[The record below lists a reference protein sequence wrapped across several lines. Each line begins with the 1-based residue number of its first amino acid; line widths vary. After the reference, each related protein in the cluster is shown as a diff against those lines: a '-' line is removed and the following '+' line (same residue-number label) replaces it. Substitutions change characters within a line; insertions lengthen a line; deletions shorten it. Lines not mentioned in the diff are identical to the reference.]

1 VTLPVL
7 KPEIMA
13 DISAI
18 RPVPM
23 PVLLMISGFG
33 GLVGWGRYYGL
44 TRNAAPSSSKAKRLT
59 FGILLAL
66 FLLIAGVN
74 ALLNRHLG
82 LPQF

>member
-1 VTLPVL
+1 MIDMNV
-7 KPEIMA
+7 
-13 DISAI
+13 I

-23 PVLLMISGFG
+23 PVLLLIFGFG

-44 TRNAAPSSSKAKRLT
+44 TRNSAPSSRKTKRLT

-66 FLLIAGVN
+66 FLLIVGVN
-74 ALLNRHLG
+74 AFLNHRLG